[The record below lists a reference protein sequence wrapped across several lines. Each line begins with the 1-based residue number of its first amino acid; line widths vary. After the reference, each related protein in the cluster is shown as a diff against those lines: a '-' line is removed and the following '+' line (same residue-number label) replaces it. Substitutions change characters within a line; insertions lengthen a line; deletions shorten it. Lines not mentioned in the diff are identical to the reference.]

1 MKIEYLRHIYT
12 WSSQCITGNRLGWGI
27 TASSVPKD
35 KNVLREI
42 EKLAQVM
49 EPDRVDGVPVEA
61 VVYSPV
67 AGYVRMRVVPAPSGE
82 DNRANKEIRI
92 LQPVHA
98 KGGEIE
104 ACFLRPA
111 EEKELWE
118 NDGWEPKDF
127 SGELP
132 IREIEGNLSSP
143 HTIAKDLGIYDR
155 LPALLRAVFLC
166 LFEYRD
172 GLNVTAPSWEKDEM
186 AENASKFMYVVH
198 SLLPE
203 PLRKKAGYRSYAWQ
217 QGEGTAFYFSTRSCG
232 APSMSLPDCRL
243 EKGEKEPEELEDYF
257 YEGLAELYQNQP
269 EAYREFMVKATDYL
283 DTRNCTGN
291 ELCKLQWLFYD
302 WMRQKGKKELSR
314 KYLMEHLPELFYW
327 YPKEPALRELTDS
340 IVGWLHQENWT
351 EEEIFCY
358 VNALQEGVTK
368 SSMERICQ
376 EMIWIL
382 TDLLSRNRKLAREV
396 FAEIE
401 HRGRALYGILLFSA
415 RKQTGTILAEIWEEK
430 MGTLER
436 IEEFLSVC
444 PGTLPEECKDEIVQQ
459 GIGLLN
465 RNLFLEENYFTF
477 DRIMT
482 ALDRESQWIT
492 VLEDFVDQ
500 LTASKD
506 KLKDDQLAVACSVER
521 LLAHHVP
528 KGEYMTLQ
536 KEWTCRQKGS
546 SQEETEHKIMA
557 PEERS
562 NMEAEIRPIDV
573 EEEEEGSFSDFILT
587 GYPQG
592 FLTGC
597 ILFVSHCSRMIGHW
611 KIALGMGGM
620 WLLLMLE
627 YVLLLKH
634 KATGRAL
641 WKNIG
646 MCLVEGYLIEL
657 IASMFV
663 PQPMRLWF
671 FVILGA
677 AALVIQIYNILRF
690 GRED

>member
-1 MKIEYLRHIYT
+1 MKIEYLRHVYT

-35 KNVLREI
+35 KKILREM
-42 EKLAQVM
+42 EKLAQAM
-49 EPDRVDGVPVEA
+49 EPDRTGAVPVEA
-61 VVYSPV
+61 VVYSPIV
-67 AGYVRMRVVPAPSGE
+67 GYVRMRAVPAPSGE
-82 DNRANKEIRI
+82 DNRVNKEIRI
-92 LQPVHA
+92 LQPVHLE
-98 KGGEIE
+98 KGEVE
-104 ACFLRPA
+104 ASFLRPL
-111 EEKELWE
+111 EENELWE
-118 NDGWEPKDF
+118 SDGWK
-127 SGELP
+127 SQNQTGELP
-132 IREIEGNLSSP
+132 VEEIEGILSSP
-143 HTIAKDLGIYDR
+143 QTIAKELGIYDR

-166 LFEYRD
+166 LFEYSD
-172 GLNVTAPSWEKDEM
+172 GLNVADPSWEKDEM
-186 AENASKFMYVVH
+186 AENAAKFMYVVH

-217 QGEGTAFYFSTRSCG
+217 QGEGTAFYFSIRPCG
-232 APSMSLPDCRL
+232 SPYMELPDCKI
-243 EKGEKEPEELEDYF
+243 EKVEAEPEELEDIF

-269 EAYREFMVKATDYL
+269 EAYQEFMTRAAAYL

-302 WMRQKGKKELSR
+302 WMRREGKKELSR

-340 IVGWLHQENWT
+340 IVRWLHQEKWT
-351 EEEIFCY
+351 KEEIFCY

-376 EMIWIL
+376 ELIWVL
-382 TDLLSRNRKLAREV
+382 TDLLSQNRNLAKEV

-436 IEEFLSVC
+436 MEEFLSVC

-465 RNLFLEENYFTF
+465 RNLFQEENYYTF
-477 DRIMT
+477 DRIMA
-482 ALDRESQWIT
+482 ALNREDQWIT
-492 VLEDFVDQ
+492 VLEDFVEQ

-506 KLKDDQLAVACSVER
+506 KLKDDQLVVACSVER

-536 KEWTCRQKGS
+536 KEWACRQEGQADES
-546 SQEETEHKIMA
+546 TV
-557 PEERS
+557 PEENRD
-562 NMEAEIRPIDV
+562 MEAQIRSIDTEEE
-573 EEEEEGSFSDFILT
+573 EEEEEGSFLDFLLT

-597 ILFVSHCSRMIGHW
+597 ILFVSHYSLMIGHW

-620 WLLLMLE
+620 WLLLMLN
-627 YVLLLKH
+627 YILLLKH
-634 KATGRAL
+634 KATGRAM

-657 IASMFV
+657 VASMFL
-663 PQPMRLWF
+663 PQSMRLWF

-677 AALVIQIYNILRF
+677 AALIIQICNILRF